1 MVTTI
6 NSKAGL
12 RFLLIGVA
20 GTVAAGLWLEGVK
33 LSLPLFYFAM
43 FAFHHNRLV
52 HHFQEVVEGMSG
64 QHVLNAII

>member
-20 GTVAAGLWLEGVK
+20 GTVVAGLWLGGVK
-33 LSLPLFYFAM
+33 FSLPFFYFVM

-52 HHFQEVVEGMSG
+52 HHFLEIIEGMSE